1 MFKRIEKKAKKRKRD
16 EELGLDDEAKQ
27 VLGLQDTDSDE
38 SESDSDLGSDSGDG
52 EDGSDSDS
60 GSEAEMLTEWLGEDN
75 DSGDEL
81 RSDEEGLDSE
91 DEFEDDPPLSL
102 GEATNDPI
110 YQTSEDYDMQA
121 CIVCPQ
127 KALKNPKMV
136 EVHLQSTVSPT

>member
-1 MFKRIEKKAKKRKRD
+1 M
-16 EELGLDDEAKQ
+16 L
-27 VLGLQDTDSDE
+27 E
-38 SESDSDLGSDSGDG
+38 SESDSDLGSNMGSDSGDG

-102 GEATNDPI
+102 GEAANDPI
-110 YQTSEDYDMQA
+110 YQTSEDHDMQA

-127 KALKNPKMV
+127 KALKNPRMV
-136 EVHLQSTVSPT
+136 EVHLQSTVSPTSCLHIRNF